1 MNVKICGITNL
12 EDALLC
18 AGYNADAIGFI
29 FYEKSKRYVTF
40 EKAREIINQLPPF
53 LMKVGVFVNEE
64 VEIVNES
71 AQKIGLNL
79 VQLHGDESSEYVS
92 EIKLPVI
99 KAFRVDEKFDCS
111 VIDNYKNCGIML
123 DSFSQNEYGGTGKT
137 FEWNSISQK
146 YKNKI
151 ILSGGITIDKLEQI
165 FWEIKPTAI
174 DVSSSLE
181 IFPGKKD
188 AQKLKEF
195 LTRFNQMN
203 ILKELHTDRT
213 DNR

>member
-1 MNVKICGITNL
+1 MKVKICGITNL
-12 EDALLC
+12 EDARLC
-18 AGYNADAIGFI
+18 AGYSTDAIGFI

-40 EKAREIINQLPPF
+40 EKAKEIINQLPPF

-64 VEIVNES
+64 AEIVNES

-79 VQLHGDESSEYVS
+79 VQLHGDESAEYVS

-99 KAFRVDEKFDCS
+99 KAFRVDEKFDWTA
-111 VIDNYKNCGIML
+111 IDNYKNCVIML
-123 DSFSQNEYGGTGKT
+123 DSFSQNEYGGTGNT
-137 FEWNSISQK
+137 FEWNTIPTK

-165 FWEIKPTAI
+165 FSEIKPAAI

-181 IFPGKKD
+181 ISPGKKD
-188 AQKLKEF
+188 PQKLKEF
-195 LTRFNQMN
+195 LTRFDQMN
-203 ILKELHTDRT
+203 FLKE
-213 DNR
+213 

>member
-1 MNVKICGITNL
+1 MKVKICGITNI
-12 EDALLC
+12 EDALQC
-18 AGYNADAIGFI
+18 AEYNADAIGFI
-29 FYEKSKRYVTF
+29 FYEKSKRYISF
-40 EKAREIINQLPPF
+40 EKAKEIINQLPPF

-64 VEIVNES
+64 AEIVNES

-79 VQLHGDESSEYVS
+79 VQLHGDESTEYVS
-92 EIKLPVI
+92 KIHLPVI
-99 KAFRVDEKFDCS
+99 KAFRVDEKFDWR

-137 FEWNSISQK
+137 FEWNTIPTK

-165 FWEIKPTAI
+165 FSEIEPAAI

-181 IFPGKKD
+181 ISTGKKD
-188 AQKLKEF
+188 PQKLKEF
-195 LTRFNQMN
+195 LTKFNQMN
-203 ILKELHTDRT
+203 LIRIT
-213 DNR
+213 